1 VTVPIDAEV
10 RSQTAGLIALLLLAA
25 TAVGLVLSLLLL
37 GTTGTYG
44 GPLGG
49 EWWFPLFAATAVVL
63 GWVSSRVL
71 GWPLSLVVAAVVGPM
86 AVGTVLL
93 VKILRWPEWSAVT
106 PSNSLPWLLV
116 IWSVV
121 AVAAAL
127 IPTKP
132 PQGLRIVRGLFI
144 GTVLGSEIVGATLFA
159 FVLGLF
165 IGT

>member
-1 VTVPIDAEV
+1 
-10 RSQTAGLIALLLLAA
+10 
-25 TAVGLVLSLLLL
+25 
-37 GTTGTYG
+37 
-44 GPLGG
+44 
-49 EWWFPLFAATAVVL
+49 
-63 GWVSSRVL
+63 
-71 GWPLSLVVAAVVGPM
+71 M

-93 VKILRWPEWSAVT
+93 VKVLRWPEWSAVT

-121 AVAAAL
+121 GVAAAL